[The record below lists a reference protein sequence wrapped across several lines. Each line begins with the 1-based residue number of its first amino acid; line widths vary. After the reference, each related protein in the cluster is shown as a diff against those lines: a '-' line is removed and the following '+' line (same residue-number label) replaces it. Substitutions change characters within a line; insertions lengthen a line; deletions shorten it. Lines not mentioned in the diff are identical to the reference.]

1 MGPKRRGKTAQ
12 WPLAN
17 DGGKKK
23 GRIMNPERKLPA
35 LLAGLAMVAT
45 CACSVSATGS
55 DEGGPK
61 TTPEAEQR
69 AQSGYA
75 RNAFRKAL
83 PYLEEA
89 ATLFDLHDG
98 LPESKWFGRDQ
109 VSNEAAIN
117 ELIDSTIEVL
127 GISEVGD
134 YRGRIR
140 QLEVRIEEANARM
153 SEHREYQRRGRANR
167 RS

>member
-1 MGPKRRGKTAQ
+1 
-12 WPLAN
+12 
-17 DGGKKK
+17 
-23 GRIMNPERKLPA
+23 MNPERKLPA

-55 DEGGPK
+55 DEAGPK